1 MTKLLSDFAKEYKGV
16 HLRGDSISIDFQFK
30 GVRCRE
36 TLINVR
42 ATKDNIKFAANKRTT
57 ILHEIVMQTFSYR
70 KHFPNSKR
78 ASQFEPAL
86 VVPTVEESLLLWLEG
101 KKSEVSKKTHDL
113 MEKRVHKHIIPKFGP
128 RKIDTLLQSEI
139 KRWRM
144 VDLGELANKTIN
156 DIMTPLRGIFAD
168 ALADRVIEF
177 NPCAH
182 VPNLDKDSEDNA
194 DPFTM
199 KELEAIENTDTHM
212 LSERNAFMFAA
223 WTGMR
228 ISEWMALAWEDV
240 DFTQRTV
247 KVQRSVVSHDLK
259 VPKTKSSIRTIHLL
273 GQAYDILVAQKALTF
288 MLSPIRSE
296 VGQSDKRR
304 TKSQRLSYVFRQ
316 TGSNEPYALSA
327 KYNYDFFTNHLK
339 KAQVRDRGANQARH
353 TFASQLLTKGV
364 NERWIMREMGHT
376 SITMFEKHY
385 GRWIDEEM
393 PDMADQVTKM
403 FQNVTIASQRN
414 TGNT

>member
-1 MTKLLSDFAKEYKGV
+1 MSKPLSELVKEQKGI
-16 HLRGDSISIDFQFK
+16 HLRGGSFCIDFQYK

-36 TLINVR
+36 TLTNIK
-42 ATKDNIKFAANKRTT
+42 ATKDNLTFAANKRTT
-57 ILHEIVMQTFSYR
+57 ILHEIATQTFSYR

-86 VVPTVEESLLLWLEG
+86 EVPTVEEAMTLWLEA
-101 KKSEVSKKTHDL
+101 KKSEVSKKTHAL
-113 MEKRVHKHIIPKFGP
+113 MTNRVNKHIIPKFGP
-128 RKIDTLLQSEI
+128 RKLDSLLQSEI

-144 VDLGELANKTIN
+144 VELGELANKTIN

-194 DPFTM
+194 DPFTLS
-199 KELEAIENTDTHM
+199 ELNQIALTDTHM

-240 DFTQRTV
+240 DLQNKTV
-247 KVQRSVVSHDLK
+247 KVQRSVVSHDIK
-259 VPKTKSSIRTIHLL
+259 VPKTKSSMRTVHLL
-273 GQAYDILVAQKALTF
+273 GPAYEILLAQKALTY
-288 MLSPIRSE
+288 MLPPVRVE
-296 VGQSDKRR
+296 VGQADKRR
-304 TKSQRLSYVFRQ
+304 TKNQRLSFIFRQ
-316 TGSNEPYALSA
+316 TGSNEQYGLSA
-327 KYNYDFFTNHLK
+327 KYNYDFFTHHLK
-339 KAQVRDRGANQARH
+339 KAGVRDRGANQARH

-403 FQNVTIASQRN
+403 FQNVTIASQGN
-414 TGNT
+414 TGTI